1 MEPIGHIAGIG
12 AAITGFISTIL
23 SIPISLHVG
32 SFVQDTVWPLF
43 VGLGVCGLLALT
55 IFTVFANRRNYQVQA
70 NT

>member
-23 SIPISLHVG
+23 SIPISLYVG

-43 VGLGVCGLLALT
+43 VGLGSCGLLALF
-55 IFTVFANRRNYQVQA
+55 IFIVFANRKQYIPPA
-70 NT
+70 N